1 MLILPTCHLLQVFY
15 MLFRDPYSTKVQKNF
30 VILAVE
36 GRWSGLRWTAMRC
49 RTSPDETRSGGFT
62 SRSRAR
68 RTRRSPPAA
77 SSRRI
82 QIRTRRTRTTISPC
96 IRPCRCSR
104 QRYVRHYMYQF
115 ALCMI
120 CSFGPILPNF
130 VWGVRLWKRFKKWIL
145 EVPLTYLGS
154 TAVAVHSNGQWNSYK
169 TFYKTFF
176 TTRLHLAKRQLCYT
190 GWSIWSWTIEFW
202 QWI

>member
-115 ALCMI
+115 AWSARLDQFCQ
-120 CSFGPILPNF
+120 ILSEASGCEKGLKNVF
-130 VWGVRLWKRFKKWIL
+130 WKF
-145 EVPLTYLGS
+145 PLLTWAAQQLQYIP
-154 TAVAVHSNGQWNSYK
+154 TASGTLIKH
-169 TFYKTFF
+169 F
-176 TTRLHLAKRQLCYT
+176 TKPFSQPDTPDC
-190 GWSIWSWTIEFW
+190 I
-202 QWI
+202 